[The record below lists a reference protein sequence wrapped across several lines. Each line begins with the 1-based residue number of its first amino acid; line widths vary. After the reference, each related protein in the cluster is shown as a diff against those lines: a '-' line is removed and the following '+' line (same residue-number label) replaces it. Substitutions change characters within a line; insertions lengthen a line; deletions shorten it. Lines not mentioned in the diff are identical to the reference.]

1 MQVIW
6 SEAYT
11 VILGG
16 NQDPRPETDCIK
28 AQIKVWKAAVDAF
41 FREKEERLLD
51 RGNIGE
57 FCGNVSE
64 SFMTYISLKMSLYCS
79 FFASFLLVLILFDCW
94 ILINLVWFNLIL
106 FLHSGLDRQTLRW
119 IHASVAMAV
128 RMMTNVG
135 VIMTSCT
142 STSTKTSRPI
152 TTDACNCC
160 TIRQS
165 PPLSPCW

>member
-1 MQVIW
+1 MLFFVRRRN
-6 SEAYT
+6 AYLT
-11 VILGG
+11 VEISVNFVGTCQSHLW
-16 NQDPRPETDCIK
+16 PTSPLKCPYI
-28 AQIKVWKAAVDAF
+28 VHF
-41 FREKEERLLD
+41 LL
-51 RGNIGE
+51 
-57 FCGNVSE
+57 
-64 SFMTYISLKMSLYCS
+64 L
-79 FFASFLLVLILFDCW
+79 FLLVLILFDCW
-94 ILINLVWFNLIL
+94 ILINLIWFNLIL